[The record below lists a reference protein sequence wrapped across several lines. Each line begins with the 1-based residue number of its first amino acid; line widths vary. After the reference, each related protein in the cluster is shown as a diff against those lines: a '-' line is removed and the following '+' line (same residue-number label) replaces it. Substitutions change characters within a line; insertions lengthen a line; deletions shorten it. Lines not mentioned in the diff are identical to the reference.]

1 MATTTTKNGSR
12 SSNGASQSNGKS
24 NGTVANLKSA
34 PTVSQSNGKSNG
46 AAANLKNAPTVSQ
59 SNGNRRPTTSVE
71 EQADALLARV
81 RTTILKKFGVK
92 IQLREKRLQTKIGH
106 ATKEKIGLDIA
117 AQLKKNGKT
126 MNWQRWNN
134 EVFPALFGQPDAL
147 RHDAEVIALV
157 MAKLYDVFE
166 LDPQE
171 AIKGLVKFN
180 QESLAKRNSYN
191 KQDESDDE
199 DDFDDLEDDEDDE
212 EDLDEDSEEDSDI
225 EEEDDSDAEDE
236 EDADEDD
243 DEEEDLE

>member
-1 MATTTTKNGSR
+1 MATTTRNGSR
-12 SSNGASQSNGKS
+12 SSNVTSN
-24 NGTVANLKSA
+24 
-34 PTVSQSNGKSNG
+34 SNGKSNG
-46 AAANLKNAPTVSQ
+46 ATANSKSRATASQ
-59 SNGNRRPTTSVE
+59 SNGSSRPALTIE

-106 ATKEKIGLDIA
+106 ATKEKLGLDIA
-117 AQLKKNGKT
+117 AQLKKSGKT

-147 RHDAEVIALV
+147 RHDVEVIALV

-191 KQDESDDE
+191 KQDESDD
-199 DDFDDLEDDEDDE
+199 FDDLDSDEDEEEDDSE
-212 EDLDEDSEEDSDI
+212 EDLDEDGEEDSDS
-225 EEEDDSDAEDE
+225 EEDDDSDTEDEMDADEEEDE
-236 EDADEDD
+236 EDLD
-243 DEEEDLE
+243 

>member
-1 MATTTTKNGSR
+1 MATTTAKNHNSR
-12 SSNGASQSNGKS
+12 PSNGAVTLNGK
-24 NGTVANLKSA
+24 T
-34 PTVSQSNGKSNG
+34 NG
-46 AAANLKNAPTVSQ
+46 ATKSKSPATATQSQVSRRSTLTVEQ
-59 SNGNRRPTTSVE
+59 
-71 EQADALLARV
+71 QADALLDRV

-92 IQLREKRLQTKIGH
+92 IQLREKRLQTKVGH
-106 ATKEKIGLDIA
+106 ATKEKLGLDIA
-117 AQLKKNGKT
+117 AQLKKRGKT

-147 RHDAEVIALV
+147 RHDMEVIALV

-199 DDFDDLEDDEDDE
+199 DDDVDDLEDELDADEDEETDESE
-212 EDLDEDSEEDSDI
+212 EDLDEDSEEDFDT
-225 EEEDDSDAEDE
+225 EDE
-236 EDADEDD
+236 EDEDEEDED
-243 DEEEDLE
+243 EDLE

>member
-1 MATTTTKNGSR
+1 M
-12 SSNGASQSNGKS
+12 NGKS
-24 NGTVANLKSA
+24 NNAAKSKSPA
-34 PTVSQSNGKSNG
+34 TATQSPVS
-46 AAANLKNAPTVSQ
+46 
-59 SNGNRRPTTSVE
+59 RRSTLTVE
-71 EQADALLARV
+71 EQADALLDRV

-92 IQLREKRLQTKIGH
+92 IQLREKRLQTKVGH
-106 ATKEKIGLDIA
+106 ATKEKLGLDIA
-117 AQLKKNGKT
+117 AQLKKRGKT

-147 RHDAEVIALV
+147 RHDMEVIALV

-199 DDFDDLEDDEDDE
+199 DDDVDDLEDELDADEDEETDESE
-212 EDLDEDSEEDSDI
+212 EDLDEDSEEDFDT
-225 EEEDDSDAEDE
+225 EDE
-236 EDADEDD
+236 EDEDEEDED
-243 DEEEDLE
+243 EDLE

>member
-1 MATTTTKNGSR
+1 M
-12 SSNGASQSNGKS
+12 
-24 NGTVANLKSA
+24 
-34 PTVSQSNGKSNG
+34 NGKSNG
-46 AAANLKNAPTVSQ
+46 AAKSKSPATATQSQVS
-59 SNGNRRPTTSVE
+59 RRSTLTVE
-71 EQADALLARV
+71 EQADALLDRV

-92 IQLREKRLQTKIGH
+92 IQLREKRLQTKVGH
-106 ATKEKIGLDIA
+106 ATKEKLGLDIA
-117 AQLKKNGKT
+117 AQLKKRGKT

-147 RHDAEVIALV
+147 RHDMEVIALV

-199 DDFDDLEDDEDDE
+199 DDDDVDDLEDELDADEDEETDESE
-212 EDLDEDSEEDSDI
+212 EDLDEDSEEDFDT
-225 EEEDDSDAEDE
+225 EDE
-236 EDADEDD
+236 EDEDEEDED
-243 DEEEDLE
+243 EDLE

>member
-1 MATTTTKNGSR
+1 MATTTAKNHNSR
-12 SSNGASQSNGKS
+12 PSNGAVTLNGKS
-24 NGTVANLKSA
+24 NNAAKSKSPA
-34 PTVSQSNGKSNG
+34 TATQSPVS
-46 AAANLKNAPTVSQ
+46 
-59 SNGNRRPTTSVE
+59 RRSTLTVE
-71 EQADALLARV
+71 EQADALLDRV

-92 IQLREKRLQTKIGH
+92 IQLREKRLQTKVGH
-106 ATKEKIGLDIA
+106 ATKEKLGLDIA
-117 AQLKKNGKT
+117 AQLKKRGKT

-147 RHDAEVIALV
+147 RHDMEVIALV

-199 DDFDDLEDDEDDE
+199 DDDDVDDLEDELDADEDEETDESE
-212 EDLDEDSEEDSDI
+212 EDLDEDSEEDFDT
-225 EEEDDSDAEDE
+225 EDE
-236 EDADEDD
+236 EDEDEEDED
-243 DEEEDLE
+243 EDLE

>member
-1 MATTTTKNGSR
+1 MATTTAKNHNSR
-12 SSNGASQSNGKS
+12 PSNGAV
-24 NGTVANLKSA
+24 TL
-34 PTVSQSNGKSNG
+34 NGKSNG
-46 AAANLKNAPTVSQ
+46 AAKSKNPATATQSQVS
-59 SNGNRRPTTSVE
+59 RRSTLTVE
-71 EQADALLARV
+71 EQADALLDRV

-92 IQLREKRLQTKIGH
+92 IQLREKRLQTKVGH
-106 ATKEKIGLDIA
+106 ATKEKLGLDIA
-117 AQLKKNGKT
+117 AQLKKRGKT

-147 RHDAEVIALV
+147 RHDMEVIALV

-199 DDFDDLEDDEDDE
+199 DDDVDDLEDELDADEDEETDESE
-212 EDLDEDSEEDSDI
+212 EDLDEDSEEDFDT
-225 EEEDDSDAEDE
+225 EDE
-236 EDADEDD
+236 EDEDEDED
-243 DEEEDLE
+243 EDLE

>member
-1 MATTTTKNGSR
+1 MATTTAKNHNSR
-12 SSNGASQSNGKS
+12 PSNGAVTLNGKS
-24 NGTVANLKSA
+24 NGTAKSKSPA
-34 PTVSQSNGKSNG
+34 TATQSQVS
-46 AAANLKNAPTVSQ
+46 
-59 SNGNRRPTTSVE
+59 RRSTLTVE
-71 EQADALLARV
+71 EQADALLDRV

-92 IQLREKRLQTKIGH
+92 IQLREKRLQTKVGH
-106 ATKEKIGLDIA
+106 ATKEKLGLDIA
-117 AQLKKNGKT
+117 AQLKKRGKT

-147 RHDAEVIALV
+147 RHDMEVIALV

-199 DDFDDLEDDEDDE
+199 DEDDDVDDLEDELDADEDEETDESE
-212 EDLDEDSEEDSDI
+212 EDLDEDSEDDFDT
-225 EEEDDSDAEDE
+225 EEEDE
-236 EDADEDD
+236 EDDADEDED
-243 DEEEDLE
+243 EDLE

>member
-1 MATTTTKNGSR
+1 MATTTTKNNSR
-12 SSNGASQSNGKS
+12 SSNGAR
-24 NGTVANLKSA
+24 T
-34 PTVSQSNGKSNG
+34 SNGKSNG
-46 AAANLKNAPTVSQ
+46 AAKSKNPATATQSQVS
-59 SNGNRRPTTSVE
+59 RRSTMTVE
-71 EQADALLARV
+71 EQADELLARV

-117 AQLKKNGKT
+117 AQLKKRGKT

-134 EVFPALFGQPDAL
+134 QVFPALFGQPDAL
-147 RHDAEVIALV
+147 RHNIEVIALV

-180 QESLAKRNSYN
+180 QESLAKRNSYS

-199 DDFDDLEDDEDDE
+199 DDFDDLEDELDTDE
-212 EDLDEDSEEDSDI
+212 EEESEDDLDEELEDDFDT

-236 EDADEDD
+236 VDS
-243 DEEEDLE
+243 DEEEVLE

>member
-1 MATTTTKNGSR
+1 MATTTKNGSR
-12 SSNGASQSNGKS
+12 SSNVTSNSNGKSNVAIANSKSRATASQSNGS
-24 NGTVANLKSA
+24 S
-34 PTVSQSNGKSNG
+34 
-46 AAANLKNAPTVSQ
+46 
-59 SNGNRRPTTSVE
+59 RPSLTIE

-92 IQLREKRLQTKIGH
+92 IQLREKRLQTKIGQ
-106 ATKEKIGLDIA
+106 ATKEKLGLDIA

-147 RHDAEVIALV
+147 RHDVEVIALV

-191 KQDESDDE
+191 KQDESDD
-199 DDFDDLEDDEDDE
+199 FDDLDSDEDEEEDDSE
-212 EDLDEDSEEDSDI
+212 EDLDEDG
-225 EEEDDSDAEDE
+225 EEEDDSDSEDEMDADEEEDE
-236 EDADEDD
+236 EDLD
-243 DEEEDLE
+243 